1 VVPTGG
7 LGNTQKQAQDLM
19 LGPCLGAKAKFLSF
33 NRTQS
38 WSVTGILTGHN
49 TLKRLFHLLGLS
61 DSPPCSRCGAEDET
75 SAHIHCECEALAS
88 LRHAY
93 LGCSLEPEDI
103 KIVSLGANWN
113 FSKATGLP

>member
-1 VVPTGG
+1 MVPTGG

-49 TLKRLFHLLGLS
+49 TLKRHLHLIGLS
-61 DSPPCSRCGAEDET
+61 DSPLCGRCGAETET
-75 SAHIHCECEALAS
+75 SAHILCDCEALA
-88 LRHAY
+88 
-93 LGCSLEPEDI
+93 
-103 KIVSLGANWN
+103 
-113 FSKATGLP
+113 